1 MSSSTSEKD
10 ILLQT
15 HIMLHK
21 HIKGFVCLLFLSS
34 VAFGQHGDW
43 TYLLNG
49 KDFTGWKQLNGKAT
63 YEMIDGM
70 VVGTAVPN
78 EPNSFMATEK
88 TYGDFILELEVKVDS
103 PLNCGIQIRS
113 LSKSDYRN
121 GRVHGY
127 QIEIDPSTRAW
138 SGGVYDEARRGWLYP
153 LSNNPK
159 GQKAFKNGTWNYY
172 RIEAIGSSFRTWIN
186 GIPCANL
193 LDDMTAEGF
202 IALQV
207 HGVGKDESKVG
218 LQVRYRNVRIM
229 TENLAAA
236 SWAGSMDIPEVNMV
250 ANTLSD
256 QERKEGWKMLWDGR
270 STDGWRG
277 AKLDHFPEG
286 GWEIEDGI
294 LKVLASGG
302 AESENGGDIVTTQ
315 KYSNFEL
322 KLDFMLTEGANSGI
336 KYYVDTELN
345 QGAGSSIGLEYQI
358 LDDQNHPDAKAGMN
372 GNRTIASLYDL
383 IRAENLSNPQR
394 GKPFNGV
401 GNWNQAH
408 IISNNGHVE
417 HWLNGRKVVEFER
430 GTQMYRALVEKSKYE
445 KWPNFGEAKSGHI
458 LLQDH
463 GDEVHFRSIKIRE
476 L

>member
-1 MSSSTSEKD
+1 
-10 ILLQT
+10 
-15 HIMLHK
+15 MLHK
-21 HIKGFVCLLFLSS
+21 HTTGFLILIFLASAS
-34 VAFGQHGDW
+34 FAQNSGW

-49 KDFTGWKQLNGKAT
+49 KDFSGWKQLNGKAK
-63 YEMIDGM
+63 YEMIDGVM
-70 VVGTAVPN
+70 VGTSVPN
-78 EPNSFMATEK
+78 EPNSFMSTEK

-113 LSKSDYRN
+113 LSTPDYRN

-127 QIEIDPSTRAW
+127 QVEIDPSTRAW

-153 LSNNPK
+153 LSINPK
-159 GQKAFKNGTWNYY
+159 GRNAFKNGEWNYY
-172 RIEAIGSSFRTWIN
+172 RIEAIGPSFRTWIN

-207 HGVGKDESKVG
+207 HGVGNHPDRVG

-229 TENLAAA
+229 TENLASA
-236 SWAGSMDIPEVNMV
+236 SWADNRGRDIPEINML

-256 QERKEGWKMLWDGR
+256 RERREGWKMLWDGHT
-270 STDGWRG
+270 TDGWRG
-277 AKLDHFPEG
+277 AKLDHFPKG
-286 GWEIEDGI
+286 GWEMGDGI
-294 LKVLASGG
+294 LKVLSSGG

-315 KYSNFEL
+315 KYGNFEL
-322 KLDFMLTEGANSGI
+322 RLDFRITKGANSGI

-358 LDDQNHPDAKAGMN
+358 LDDVNHPDAKQGLN
-372 GNRTIASLYDL
+372 GNRTVASLYDL
-383 IRAENLSNPQR
+383 IRAENLTHPER

-401 GNWNQAH
+401 GKWNQAR
-408 IISNNGHVE
+408 IVSINGHVE
-417 HWLNGRKVVEFER
+417 HWLNGHKVVEFER
-430 GTQMYRALVEKSKYE
+430 GTQMYRALVEKSKYV
-445 KWPNFGEAKSGHI
+445 KWPNFGEAARGHI

-463 GDEVHFRSIKIRE
+463 GDEVHYRSIKIRE